1 MTGAR
6 RPTAPASAERPGPE
20 RIGSRFLSIAGFEAR
35 YQLTSPV
42 FLVAFILFF
51 LLAFGGVTSDNIQ
64 LGALGNVNI
73 NSPDAITQNL
83 LVFSLIAMFV
93 VVAFVANVVLRDTEN
108 RAAEMIYSTPIGRL
122 EYLIGRFTGAFSIAI
137 VLLASIP
144 LGIALGVQMP
154 WLDPEQL
161 GPFVAWH
168 YLQPFLVFGVVNL
181 FFASAIAFAL
191 ATLTRSMA
199 MTYVVIVGYF
209 LLTGVIGTVT
219 NVFADGS
226 NRALLALF
234 DPFGSAAYQEVTRY
248 WTAFER
254 NTDLAAV
261 SGPIFY
267 NRLLWLAL
275 SLGVL
280 ALTVHRFRFDLA
292 PRIRKRRNEGDVG
305 RNAGRDAQGDAPA
318 AAATVGACPSLPAVG
333 VNPDYGVRAKL
344 AQFIARV
351 MFETR
356 SVVVSVPF
364 AVLVLFALMITLLNF
379 LSLEQFFQTA
389 VYPVTRLM
397 TQIMQGTFTLSL
409 LIVVIYYS
417 GELVWRER
425 EARLH
430 EVIDATPT
438 PGWVQAGS
446 KMIAMLGVVLTLLLI
461 GVVTSM
467 GFQLSQG
474 YTDLQPGLYLT
485 RHVFDYGLLFFVMA
499 VVGVFVQTLVPNKYA
514 GMGVMVLF
522 VISLFVL
529 EPLGF
534 EDPLYRLGS
543 APGAPYSDMN
553 GWGRFGWIQ
562 FWYSAYWAFLC
573 LGLFVAAHLLWRRGG
588 MDALRLRL
596 RRVGANLGPGIV
608 ALGAVAAAGVFV
620 TAGWISYN
628 ARILNPFVT
637 DADIELQQV
646 EYEKRYRVNEALAQ
660 PRIVNVDLALALYPA
675 EHRYEM
681 RGELELENRSDEAI
695 PSVWVGFNPAAE
707 IVDATLAGRRADEID
722 SEFNVYRFD
731 FEPALAPGARLALDW
746 ETHRE
751 NRGFKHARNAQ
762 PALAG
767 GSATVIGN
775 GSFVYGGDGAP
786 YIGFARSQM
795 ITDRNL
801 RRKYDLEPIDRAPD
815 LDDRDAA
822 RNSYLSADSDWVG
835 FRARVSTDED
845 QIAVAPG
852 YLEREWVENGRR
864 HFEYV
869 MDAPMQNMSAF
880 LSARYAVRSETVDG
894 VELSVYHHPEHDWNV
909 DHMMETMKKSLD
921 YFGENFSPYQ
931 YRQMRILEFPAF
943 LGNFAQ
949 SFPNTIQ
956 WSEGLGF
963 IARLD
968 DPGDIDYVFYVG
980 AHEMAHQW
988 WGHQVS
994 SANVQ
999 GGTVLVETLAQYS
1012 ALMVMEREYGP
1023 HVMRRFLAFELDNY
1037 LSARGSE
1044 SREELPLVRVENQGY
1059 IHYRKGSIVMYAL
1072 KDVLGEDDV
1081 NRALANLIDETA
1093 YQYDPYPRSVDLVR
1107 HLKAVAENEDE
1118 IALIDDLFERIVL
1131 WDLAVEEART
1141 TDNGDGTWT
1150 VSMTVEAAKL
1160 EADGRGRETAVGLDM
1175 PIDIGVFARRPSD
1188 GGFGAADVIQ
1198 LDKQRVVSGTNTFEF
1213 VVDRRPA
1220 AVGVDP
1226 YHKLIDRQTDD
1237 NVVSI

>member
-1 MTGAR
+1 MNVVTKAVTPTSIESPTPAR
-6 RPTAPASAERPGPE
+6 
-20 RIGSRFLSIAGFEAR
+20 IQNRFLPVARFEAR
-35 YQLTSPV
+35 YQLGSPV
-42 FLVAFILFF
+42 FLVAFVLFF

-73 NSPDAITQNL
+73 NSPDAITQNV

-108 RAAEMIYSTPIGRL
+108 RTAEMVYSTPIGRV
-122 EYLIGRFTGAFSIAI
+122 EYLLGRFTGAFSIAV

-144 LGIALGVQMP
+144 LGMLLGVQMP
-154 WLDPEQL
+154 WLDPERL
-161 GPFVAWH
+161 GPFAAWH
-168 YLQPFLVFGVVNL
+168 YVQPFLVYGVINL

-209 LLTGVIGTVT
+209 LLTAVIGTVT
-219 NVFADGS
+219 EVFNDGG
-226 NRALLALF
+226 NRTLLALF

-254 NTDLAAV
+254 NADLAPL
-261 SGPIFY
+261 SGPVLY
-267 NRLLWLAL
+267 NRLLWVAL
-275 SLGVL
+275 SLGAL
-280 ALTVHRFRFDLA
+280 GLTVHRFSFKVAAHGRR
-292 PRIRKRRNEGDVG
+292 PRSGRHTGPRSPAEG
-305 RNAGRDAQGDAPA
+305 A
-318 AAATVGACPSLPAVG
+318 AAGAHPSPPAVRL
-333 VNPDYGVRAKL
+333 NPSYGLRANI
-344 AQFIARV
+344 AQFSARV
-351 MFETR
+351 VFETR
-356 SVVVSVPF
+356 SVVFSVPF
-364 AVLVLFALMITLLNF
+364 AVLVLFALLITLLNF

-425 EARLH
+425 DARLH
-430 EVIDATPT
+430 EVIDATPA
-438 PGWVQAGS
+438 PAWVQAGS
-446 KMIAMLGVVLTLLLI
+446 KMVAMASVVATLLAI
-461 GVVTSM
+461 GVVSSM

-474 YTDLQPGLYLT
+474 YTELQPGLYLT
-485 RHVFDYGLLFFVMA
+485 RHVLDYGLLFFVMA
-499 VVGVFVQTLVPNKYA
+499 IVGVFVQVLAPNKYA

-522 VISLFVL
+522 VVSLFVL

-534 EDPLYRLGS
+534 EDPLYQIGS
-543 APGAPYSDMN
+543 APSAPYSDMN

-588 MDALRLRL
+588 MDSLRLRF
-596 RRVGANLGPGIV
+596 RRAGANLGPGIAV
-608 ALGAVAAAGVFV
+608 LGAVAAIGVLA

-628 ARILNPFVT
+628 ARVLNEFVT
-637 DADIELQQV
+637 DSDIELLQV
-646 EYEKRYRVNEALAQ
+646 EYEQRYRANEALAQ
-660 PRIVNVDLALALYPA
+660 PRIVDVDLALDLYPS
-675 EHRYEM
+675 ELRYEM
-681 RGELELENRSDEAI
+681 RGAMLLENRTDESI
-695 PSVWVGFNPAAE
+695 PAVWVGFNPAAA
-707 IVDATLAGRRADEID
+707 IVAATLDGRGADEID
-722 SEFNVYRFD
+722 PDFNVYRFD
-731 FEPALAPGARLALDW
+731 LDPALAPGARLDLVW

-786 YIGFARSQM
+786 YIGFSRGQM

-801 RRKYDLEPIDRAPD
+801 RRKYQLEPIDRAPD
-815 LDDRDAA
+815 LNDRDAA
-822 RNSYLSADSDWVG
+822 RNSYLSADSDWVE
-835 FRARVSTDED
+835 FRTLVSTEED

-852 YLEREWVENGRR
+852 YPEREWIENGRR
-864 HFEYV
+864 YFEYV
-869 MDAPMQNMSAF
+869 MDAPMQNMAAY

-894 VELSVYHHPEHDWNV
+894 VELSVFYHPGHEWNV
-909 DHMMETMKKSLD
+909 DHMLETMKKSLD
-921 YFGENFSPYQ
+921 YFADNFSPYQ

-968 DPGDIDYVFYVG
+968 DPDDIDYVFYVG

-1023 HVMRRFLAFELDNY
+1023 NVMRRFLAFELDNY

-1059 IHYRKGSIVMYAL
+1059 IHYRKGSIVMYAI
-1072 KDVLGEDDV
+1072 KDVLGESDV
-1081 NRALANLIDETA
+1081 NRALANLIDEVA

-1107 HLKAVAENEDE
+1107 HLKSVAESEDE
-1118 IALIDDLFERIVL
+1118 IALIEDLFERIVL
-1131 WDLAVEEART
+1131 WDLSVDDVET
-1141 TDNGDGTWT
+1141 TENGDGTWSI
-1150 VSMTVEAAKL
+1150 VMTVEASKL
-1160 EADGRGRETAVGLDM
+1160 EADGRGRETEIALEM
-1175 PIDIGVFARRPSD
+1175 PIDIGVFSRRPSD
-1188 GGFGAADVIQ
+1188 ANFGDDDVIE
-1198 LDKQRVVSGTNTFEF
+1198 LDKQIVVSGTNIFEF
-1213 VVDRRPA
+1213 VVDRRPG

-1237 NVVSI
+1237 NVLAL